1 MRPVK
6 LKLELSKE
14 SSRDFPLD
22 IESLSDE
29 IGKTLAQV
37 LEGMEAT
44 VALTCLPD
52 DEIKRLNGRYRNLD
66 EATDV
71 LSFPL
76 WEEDGRFAPPDSWG
90 SIPLGDVVVSP
101 DFVRRNAERENIGYN
116 SEMARIVAHGVLHLV
131 GYDHDTEENRRKM
144 WALQER
150 IVENFIKSS
159 DAWED

>member
-1 MRPVK
+1 VK

-14 SSRDFPLD
+14 SSSDFPLD
-22 IESLSDE
+22 IGLLSDE
-29 IGKTLAQV
+29 IGKTLASF
-37 LEGMEAT
+37 LEGIEAT

-52 DEIKRLNGRYRNLD
+52 DEVKRLNGRYRNLD

-76 WEEDGRFAPPDSWG
+76 WEEDGRFAPPALWESV
-90 SIPLGDVVVSP
+90 PLGDVVVSP

-131 GYDHDTEENRRKM
+131 GYDHDTEENRREM

-150 IVENFIKSS
+150 IVENFIKNSN
-159 DAWED
+159 AWED

>member
-1 MRPVK
+1 VK
-6 LKLELSKE
+6 FKLELSKE
-14 SSRDFPLD
+14 SSSDFPMD
-22 IESLSDE
+22 IGLLSDE
-29 IGKTLAQV
+29 IGKTLATV
-37 LEGMEAT
+37 LDEMEAT
-44 VALTCLPD
+44 VALTCLKD

-76 WEEDGRFAPPDSWG
+76 WEEGGRFTPPDSWE
-90 SIPLGDVVVSP
+90 SVPLGDVVVSP

-116 SEMARIVAHGVLHLV
+116 NEMARIVAHGVLHLV
-131 GYDHDTEENRRKM
+131 GYDHDTDENRRKM